1 MDIVRVLV
9 YDVKKGEL
17 ALINNVGDVLFVD
30 IEPNKLLDFIRD
42 VYKNPEN
49 IYNYFNSIKN
59 MELNKE

>member
-9 YDVKKGEL
+9 YDVEKGEL

-30 IEPNKLLDFIRD
+30 IDPNKLLDFIKD

-49 IYNYFNSIKN
+49 IYNYFDSIRN

>member
-1 MDIVRVLV
+1 LDIVRVLV

>member
-1 MDIVRVLV
+1 LDIVRVLV

-17 ALINNVGDVLFVD
+17 ALINNVGDVLFID

>member
-17 ALINNVGDVLFVD
+17 ALINNVGDVLFID